1 MMTRPGFRKGIA
13 SMLGTIFFL
22 AIIFST
28 IIPLQ
33 LYIKESDMFT
43 TRIENEMV
51 LADSYHDIE
60 ELSVSAYPTN
70 TTSNKIMVKVHNKG
84 SIPVTLERLWINE
97 SPEYLEKS
105 LYPGDQ
111 VLLGPFIVVLEP
123 DATYAVKVSTQRGR
137 IFSADMGSLKYVSG
151 TWFSPFIGIN
161 VQIANEKG
169 KYYIKVSNS
178 TWSAEYLTEGQ
189 DFGDLMVFFDV
200 KTNGYYYVQM
210 RKNSSSGPHLP
221 GSPMM
226 VEIHWPGGTPI
237 VYIYTSG
244 LED

>member
-1 MMTRPGFRKGIA
+1 
-13 SMLGTIFFL
+13 
-22 AIIFST
+22 
-28 IIPLQ
+28 LQ
-33 LYIKESDMFT
+33 IGETKT
-43 TRIENEMV
+43 
-51 LADSYHDIE
+51 
-60 ELSVSAYPTN
+60 
-70 TTSNKIMVKVHNKG
+70 
-84 SIPVTLERLWINE
+84 
-97 SPEYLEKS
+97 
-105 LYPGDQ
+105 
-111 VLLGPFIVVLEP
+111 LGPFEVTLVENTSYPVRIVTDRGNVFGS
-123 DATYAVKVSTQRGR
+123 DAGNMIYSTSG
-137 IFSADMGSLKYVSG
+137 IWFTPSLGV
-151 TWFSPFIGIN
+151 N
-161 VQIANEKG
+161 VYISNDKG